1 MEQNENQKS
10 LEEKTNIQG
19 EVNEITDKEET
30 KEDNAQEKNEVNK
43 PKEKEQEVKKEEKEE
58 KDNKNE
64 EIKEE
69 KIEEKDKQNEET
81 KKEEKEED
89 DDDQKKLIKS
99 INELKSESIKAK
111 AIILYDLNEDM
122 KSQYLDNYK
131 SEKVAIELKELD
143 NFLNY
148 LNKIREII
156 NSSTDEKE
164 KILTLIEKENKEKY
178 SIIEKEE
185 EKEKDEFTPI
195 KNFWSESLK
204 NAKFFEL
211 SEKDKKILENLIDI
225 KFIPLEYP
233 SFKIEFIFKENEY
246 LEENTIYKIYHFQ
259 KNEKDDIEKTE
270 SSQIKWKSDEKNPTI
285 KIIIK
290 RKKKSKE
297 IITKEVDSF
306 FNIFKTEDK
315 EEKLDKELVEA
326 NFFRN
331 DFLENMLEYYLNIM
345 DIKFSEDDDNEEDE
359 KNEK

>member
-1 MEQNENQKS
+1 MSENENQKT
-10 LEEKTNIQG
+10 LEEENIKNK
-19 EVNEITDKEET
+19 ELKEEET
-30 KEDNAQEKNEVNK
+30 KEEIKETKIEEKNEINK
-43 PKEKEQEVKKEEKEE
+43 VKENEQETKNIENDSKKEEIKDEKNEE

-64 EIKEE
+64 E
-69 KIEEKDKQNEET
+69 T
-81 KKEEKEED
+81 KKDENEND
-89 DDDQKKLIKS
+89 DDEEQKKLIKS
-99 INELKSESIKAK
+99 INELKSESLKAK

-122 KSQYLDNYK
+122 KSEYLDNYK
-131 SEKVAIELKELD
+131 SEKLSIELKELD

-148 LNKIREII
+148 YNKIREII
-156 NSSTDEKE
+156 NSSVDEKE
-164 KILTLIEKENKEKY
+164 KIFSLIEKENKEKY
-178 SIIEKEE
+178 SIVEKEE

-225 KFIPLEYP
+225 KFIPLDYP

-259 KNEKDDIEKTE
+259 KNEKDEIEKTE

-285 KIIIK
+285 KITIK
-290 RKKKSKE
+290 RKKKQKE

-306 FNIFKTEDK
+306 FNIFKAEDK

-345 DIKFSEDDDNEEDE
+345 EFKYNEENDDNEDEDE
-359 KNEK
+359 K

>member
-1 MEQNENQKS
+1 MSENENQKT
-10 LEEKTNIQG
+10 LEEENIKTK
-19 EVNEITDKEET
+19 ELKDEET
-30 KEDNAQEKNEVNK
+30 KEEIKETKIEEKNEINK
-43 PKEKEQEVKKEEKEE
+43 VKENEQETKNIENDSKKEEIKDEKNEE
-58 KDNKNE
+58 KDNN
-64 EIKEE
+64 
-69 KIEEKDKQNEET
+69 NEET
-81 KKEEKEED
+81 KKDENEND
-89 DDDQKKLIKS
+89 DDEEQKKLIKS

-122 KSQYLDNYK
+122 KSEYLDNYK
-131 SEKVAIELKELD
+131 SEKLSIELKELD

-148 LNKIREII
+148 YNKIREII

-164 KILTLIEKENKEKY
+164 KILSLIEQENKEKY
-178 SIIEKEE
+178 SIVEKEE
-185 EKEKDEFTPI
+185 EKEKEEFTPI
-195 KNFWSESLK
+195 KNFWSISLI

-211 SEKDKKILENLIDI
+211 SEKDKKVLENLIDI

-331 DFLENMLEYYLNIM
+331 DFLENMLE
-345 DIKFSEDDDNEEDE
+345 
-359 KNEK
+359 

>member
-1 MEQNENQKS
+1 MEENENQKS

-19 EVNEITDKEET
+19 EVNEITGKEET
-30 KEDNAQEKNEVNK
+30 KEDNVQEKNEVNK
-43 PKEKEQEVKKEEKEE
+43 PKEKEQEVKKEE
-58 KDNKNE
+58 
-64 EIKEE
+64 
-69 KIEEKDKQNEET
+69 
-81 KKEEKEED
+81 KEEKEED

-156 NSSTDEKE
+156 NSSTDNKD
-164 KILTLIEKENKEKY
+164 KIISLIEKENKEKY
-178 SIIEKEE
+178 SISEKEG
-185 EKEKDEFTPI
+185 EKMEFTPI
-195 KNFWSESLK
+195 KNFWSISLI
-204 NAKFFEL
+204 NAKFFEFN
-211 SEKDKKILENLIDI
+211 EKDKKVIENIIDI

-233 SFKIEFIFKENEY
+233 SFKIEFIFKDNDY
-246 LEENTIYKIYHFQ
+246 LEENTLFKIYHF
-259 KNEKDDIEKTE
+259 EKDDKERIEKSE
-270 SSQIKWKSDEKNPTI
+270 GCEIKWKSDDKNPTL
-285 KIIIK
+285 KTTIK
-290 RKKKSKE
+290 RKKKTKE
-297 IITKEVDSF
+297 IITKDVDSF
-306 FNIFKTEDK
+306 FNIFKRKDK
-315 EEKLDKELVEA
+315 EENLEKELVEA

-331 DFLENMLEYYLNIM
+331 DFLQNMLEYYLNIM

>member
-1 MEQNENQKS
+1 MEENENQKS
-10 LEEKTNIQG
+10 SEEKTNIQG

-156 NSSTDEKE
+156 NSSTDNKD
-164 KILTLIEKENKEKY
+164 KIISLIEKENKEKY
-178 SIIEKEE
+178 SISEKEG
-185 EKEKDEFTPI
+185 EKMEFTPI
-195 KNFWSESLK
+195 KNFWSISLI
-204 NAKFFEL
+204 NAKFFEFN
-211 SEKDKKILENLIDI
+211 EKDKKVIENIIDI

-233 SFKIEFIFKENEY
+233 SFKIEFIFKDNDY
-246 LEENTIYKIYHFQ
+246 LEENTLFKIYHF
-259 KNEKDDIEKTE
+259 EKDDKERIEKSE
-270 SSQIKWKSDEKNPTI
+270 GCEINWKSDDKNPTL
-285 KIIIK
+285 KTTIK
-290 RKKKSKE
+290 RKKKTKE
-297 IITKEVDSF
+297 IITKDVDSF
-306 FNIFKTEDK
+306 FNIFKRKDK
-315 EEKLDKELVEA
+315 EENLEKELVEA

-331 DFLENMLEYYLNIM
+331 DFLQNMLEYYLNIM

>member
-1 MEQNENQKS
+1 MTENENQKILDEES
-10 LEEKTNIQG
+10 NKLEETK
-19 EVNEITDKEET
+19 KEET
-30 KEDNAQEKNEVNK
+30 KEEIKEDKIEEKNEVNK
-43 PKEKEQEVKKEEKEE
+43 VEEKEQEPKKIEKETKNAEIKENEKEE

-64 EIKEE
+64 E
-69 KIEEKDKQNEET
+69 T
-81 KKEEKEED
+81 KKDENED
-89 DDDQKKLIKS
+89 DDEDKKKLIKS
-99 INELKSESIKAK
+99 INELKSDSIKSR
-111 AIILYDLNEDM
+111 AIFLYDINEDM
-122 KSQYLDNYK
+122 KSQYLDTYK
-131 SEKVAIELKELD
+131 SEKLSIELKELD

-148 LNKIREII
+148 YNKIREII
-156 NSSTDEKE
+156 NSSTEEKE
-164 KILTLIEKENKEKY
+164 KILSLIEQENKEKY
-178 SIIEKEE
+178 SIVEKEE
-185 EKEKDEFTPI
+185 EKEKEEFTPI
-195 KNFWSESLK
+195 KNFWSISLI

-211 SEKDKKILENLIDI
+211 SEKDKKVLENLIDI

-345 DIKFSEDDDNEEDE
+345 EIKYNEENDDNEDEDE
-359 KNEK
+359 K

>member
-1 MEQNENQKS
+1 MTENENQKT
-10 LEEKTNIQG
+10 LDEEIKKPEESKN
-19 EVNEITDKEET
+19 EET
-30 KEDNAQEKNEVNK
+30 KEVIKEDKIEEKIEVNK
-43 PKEKEQEVKKEEKEE
+43 VEEKEQEPQKIEKENKNAEIKENEKEEKET
-58 KDNKNE
+58 KNE
-64 EIKEE
+64 EE
-69 KIEEKDKQNEET
+69 KKDENENDD
-81 KKEEKEED
+81 ED
-89 DDDQKKLIKS
+89 KKKLIKS
-99 INELKSESIKAK
+99 INELKSESIKTRALF
-111 AIILYDLNEDM
+111 LYDINEDM
-122 KSQYLDNYK
+122 KSQYLDTYK
-131 SEKVAIELKELD
+131 SEKLSIELKELD

-148 LNKIREII
+148 YNKIREII
-156 NSSTDEKE
+156 NSSTEEKE
-164 KILTLIEKENKEKY
+164 KILSLIEQENKEKY
-178 SIIEKEE
+178 SIVEKEE
-185 EKEKDEFTPI
+185 EKEKEKEEFTPI
-195 KNFWSESLK
+195 KNFWSISLI

-211 SEKDKKILENLIDI
+211 SEKDKKVLENLIDI

-345 DIKFSEDDDNEEDE
+345 EIKYNEENDDNENEDE
-359 KNEK
+359 K

>member
-1 MEQNENQKS
+1 MTENENQKT
-10 LEEKTNIQG
+10 LDEEIKKPEESKN
-19 EVNEITDKEET
+19 EET
-30 KEDNAQEKNEVNK
+30 KEVIKEDKIEEKIEVNK
-43 PKEKEQEVKKEEKEE
+43 VEEKEQEPQKIEKENKNAEIKENEKEEKET
-58 KDNKNE
+58 KNE
-64 EIKEE
+64 EE
-69 KIEEKDKQNEET
+69 KKDENENDD
-81 KKEEKEED
+81 ED
-89 DDDQKKLIKS
+89 KKKLIKS
-99 INELKSESIKAK
+99 INELKSESIKAR
-111 AIILYDLNEDM
+111 ALFLYDINEDM
-122 KSQYLDNYK
+122 KSQYLDTYK
-131 SEKVAIELKELD
+131 SEKLSIELKELD

-148 LNKIREII
+148 YNKIREII
-156 NSSTDEKE
+156 NSSTEEKE
-164 KILTLIEKENKEKY
+164 KILSLIEQENKEKY
-178 SIIEKEE
+178 SIVEKEE
-185 EKEKDEFTPI
+185 EKEKEKEEFTPI
-195 KNFWSESLK
+195 KNFWSISLI

-211 SEKDKKILENLIDI
+211 SEKDKKVLENLIDI

-345 DIKFSEDDDNEEDE
+345 EIKYNEENDDNEDEDE
-359 KNEK
+359 K

>member
-1 MEQNENQKS
+1 MTENENQKTLDEES
-10 LEEKTNIQG
+10 NKLEETK
-19 EVNEITDKEET
+19 KEET
-30 KEDNAQEKNEVNK
+30 KEEIKEDKIEEKNEVNK
-43 PKEKEQEVKKEEKEE
+43 VEEKEQEPKKIEKETKNSEIKENEKEE

-64 EIKEE
+64 E
-69 KIEEKDKQNEET
+69 T
-81 KKEEKEED
+81 KKDENEND
-89 DDDQKKLIKS
+89 DDEEQKKLIKS
-99 INELKSESIKAK
+99 INEIKSESIKAR
-111 AIILYDLNEDM
+111 AIFLYDINEDM
-122 KSQYLDNYK
+122 KSQYLDTYK
-131 SEKVAIELKELD
+131 SEKLSIELKELD

-148 LNKIREII
+148 YNKIREII
-156 NSSTDEKE
+156 NSSTED
-164 KILTLIEKENKEKY
+164 KEKY

-185 EKEKDEFTPI
+185 EKEEFAPI
-195 KNFWSESLK
+195 KNFWSISLI

-211 SEKDKKILENLIDI
+211 SEKDKKVLENLIDI

-345 DIKFSEDDDNEEDE
+345 EIKYNEENDDNENEDE
-359 KNEK
+359 K

>member
-1 MEQNENQKS
+1 MSENENQKT
-10 LEEKTNIQG
+10 LEEENIKTK
-19 EVNEITDKEET
+19 ELKDEET
-30 KEDNAQEKNEVNK
+30 KEEIKEDKIEEKNEVNK
-43 PKEKEQEVKKEEKEE
+43 VEE

-64 EIKEE
+64 E
-69 KIEEKDKQNEET
+69 T
-81 KKEEKEED
+81 KKDENEND
-89 DDDQKKLIKS
+89 DDEEQKKLIKS

-122 KSQYLDNYK
+122 KSEYLDNYK
-131 SEKVAIELKELD
+131 SEKLSIELKELD

-148 LNKIREII
+148 YNKIREII

-164 KILTLIEKENKEKY
+164 KIFSLIEKENKEKY
-178 SIIEKEE
+178 SIVEKEE

-225 KFIPLEYP
+225 KFIPLDYP

-246 LEENTIYKIYHFQ
+246 IEENTIYKIYHFQ
-259 KNEKDDIEKTE
+259 KNEKDEIEKTE

-285 KIIIK
+285 KITIK
-290 RKKKSKE
+290 RKKKQKE

-306 FNIFKTEDK
+306 FNIFKAEDK

-345 DIKFSEDDDNEEDE
+345 EFKYNEENDDNEDEDE
-359 KNEK
+359 K

>member
-1 MEQNENQKS
+1 MTENENQKTLDEES
-10 LEEKTNIQG
+10 NKLEETK
-19 EVNEITDKEET
+19 KEET
-30 KEDNAQEKNEVNK
+30 KEEIKEDKIEEKNEVNK
-43 PKEKEQEVKKEEKEE
+43 VEEKEQEPKNIEKETKNAEIKENEKEE

-64 EIKEE
+64 E
-69 KIEEKDKQNEET
+69 T
-81 KKEEKEED
+81 KKDENEND
-89 DDDQKKLIKS
+89 DDEEQKKLIKS

-122 KSQYLDNYK
+122 KSEYLDNYK
-131 SEKVAIELKELD
+131 SEKLSIELKELD

-148 LNKIREII
+148 YNKIREII

-164 KILTLIEKENKEKY
+164 KILSLIEKENKEKY

-225 KFIPLEYP
+225 KFIPLDYP

-259 KNEKDDIEKTE
+259 KNEKDEIEKTE

-285 KIIIK
+285 KITIK
-290 RKKKSKE
+290 RKKKQKE

-306 FNIFKTEDK
+306 FNIFKAEDK

-345 DIKFSEDDDNEEDE
+345 EFKYNEENDDNEDEDE
-359 KNEK
+359 K